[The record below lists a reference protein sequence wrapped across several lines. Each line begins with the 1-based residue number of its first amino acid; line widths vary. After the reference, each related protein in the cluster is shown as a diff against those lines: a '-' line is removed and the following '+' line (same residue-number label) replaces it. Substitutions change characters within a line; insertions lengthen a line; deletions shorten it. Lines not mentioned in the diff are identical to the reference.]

1 MFLLMIGAEVDGST
15 IPEAVPVVPEP
26 EVAAGATS
34 EPTEIAGGGAPR
46 VAEEVRD
53 DVLPGS
59 NLEVVVRS
67 LEIQDAEPIRS
78 GPMSEAVVSS
88 RGGLELLAND
98 LVDPAIVARNLEAMW
113 RAEQWMK
120 VPDYTLD

>member
-1 MFLLMIGAEVDGST
+1 VL
-15 IPEAVPVVPEP
+15 EA

-34 EPTEIAGGGAPR
+34 ESTEIAGGGAPG

-67 LEIQDAEPIRS
+67 LEI
-78 GPMSEAVVSS
+78 
-88 RGGLELLAND
+88 
-98 LVDPAIVARNLEAMW
+98 
-113 RAEQWMK
+113 
-120 VPDYTLD
+120 

>member
-1 MFLLMIGAEVDGST
+1 MIGAEVDGST
-15 IPEAVPVVPEP
+15 IPEAVPMVLEA

-34 EPTEIAGGGAPR
+34 ESTEIAGGGAPG

-67 LEIQDAEPIRS
+67 LEI
-78 GPMSEAVVSS
+78 
-88 RGGLELLAND
+88 
-98 LVDPAIVARNLEAMW
+98 
-113 RAEQWMK
+113 
-120 VPDYTLD
+120 